1 MTLSRRV
8 LFVEDD
14 PEIGNVVREE
24 LEDLD
29 CEVLWH
35 RDGREAWERFRETEV
50 DLVILDLRLPSLG
63 GLEICENIREVDPYV
78 PIVMLTAKAEK
89 RDVVHGLELGADDY
103 ITKPFSNSELIARIQ
118 ALFRRMATDRDHSSR
133 AVDRDRMSFGPLVID
148 ATAHTV
154 ELDGDPVHLTAKEF
168 DLLLQF
174 ARHPGRAFSRGE
186 LLSEVW
192 GEEFDGY
199 DHTVNTHINRLRNK
213 IEPNPSEPTFLQT
226 VWGVGYRFAE
236 PDELETS

>member
-1 MTLSRRV
+1 MSLSRRV
-8 LFVEDD
+8 LFIEDD
-14 PEIGNVVREE
+14 VQIGEVVGEE
-24 LEDLD
+24 LEDLG

-35 RDGREAWERFRETEV
+35 QDGQDGWDRFQETDI

-63 GLEICENIREVDPYV
+63 GLEICERIREIDPYV

-89 RDVVHGLELGADDY
+89 RDVVQGLELGADDY

-118 ALFRRMATDRDHSSR
+118 ALFRRMATDRDHSEQTGSR
-133 AVDRDRMSFGPLVID
+133 NRLEFGPLRID
-148 ATAHTV
+148 ETAHTV
-154 ELDGDPVHLTAKEF
+154 TLEGQPVHLTAKEF

-199 DHTVNTHINRLRNK
+199 DHTVNTHINRLRSK
-213 IEPNPSEPTFLQT
+213 IEPDPSEPIFLQT

-236 PDELETS
+236 PGELEST

>member
-14 PEIGNVVREE
+14 PQIGDVVREE

-35 RDGREAWERFRETEV
+35 RDGEEGWERFRETEV

-63 GLEICENIREVDPYV
+63 GLEICERIREIDPYV

-89 RDVVHGLELGADDY
+89 RDVVRGLELGADDY
-103 ITKPFSNSELIARIQ
+103 MTKPFSNSELIARIQ
-118 ALFRRMATDRDHSSR
+118 ALFRRMATDRDHSAQ
-133 AVDRDRMSFGPLVID
+133 AVERNRLTFGPLVID
-148 ATAHTV
+148 ATAHKV

-168 DLLLQF
+168 DLLIQF

-186 LLSEVW
+186 LLTEVW

-199 DHTVNTHINRLRNK
+199 DHTVNTHINRLRKK

>member
-14 PEIGNVVREE
+14 PQIGDVVREE

-118 ALFRRMATDRDHSSR
+118 ALLRRMATDRDHSTQ
-133 AVDRDRMSFGPLVID
+133 AVDRDRITFGPLVID

-154 ELDGDPVHLTAKEF
+154 ELNGDPVHLTAKEF

-199 DHTVNTHINRLRNK
+199 DHTVNTHINRLRKK
-213 IEPNPSEPTFLQT
+213 IEPNPSEPTFLKT

-236 PDELETS
+236 PDELDPS

>member
-35 RDGREAWERFRETEV
+35 RDGEEGWERFRETEV

-63 GLEICENIREVDPYV
+63 GLEICEKIRDVDPYV

-148 ATAHTV
+148 ANAHTV

-199 DHTVNTHINRLRNK
+199 DHTVNTHINRLRKK